1 MDMEKNYDR
10 KEMFSIFIKTI
21 NYKKKTENRKVTSD
35 PKYIKK
41 LFSIFD
47 ENNLDDSACK
57 NWLAKQNI
65 GFMKCFTETNFSAD
79 KYQAC
84 FDFFKK
90 EINSNFKDVQANL
103 YTNAIIFDY
112 VDFITANAETFYCS
126 LIKQF
131 LFIVYPSIIEDDEL
145 NNFINTYKSNE
156 TNETVFDR
164 EIDSLDANVQ
174 MRNIFYNALSKYNIA
189 YYINNLKKLLDSRY
203 LIQTQTCSDY
213 PDELRPLLE
222 LYYPMEALYNPYNSF
237 IDNTDATIINLSKD
251 IDTFRKDIDIKI
263 LTKFI
268 PFQDET
274 TYILIKEFS
283 NALHNFHGVFDML
296 DANISE
302 EFSEYYSQCDN
313 IDLLRNKC
321 CEEIDTVKNNIFEIQ
336 NKDSRE
342 DLEHTQY
349 TENAG
354 NTDDIL
360 ANLQNREMKLHF
372 LLTML
377 SCHAEMCSLYEKL
390 SDGKSIL
397 KHT

>member
-21 NYKKKTENRKVTSD
+21 NYKKKTEHRKVTND
-35 PKYIKK
+35 IKYIQKF
-41 LFSIFD
+41 FSIFTKD
-47 ENNLDDSACK
+47 EPDNSACK

-90 EINSNFKDVQANL
+90 EINSNFKDVQADL
-103 YTNAIIFDY
+103 YTNAKIFNQ
-112 VDFITANAETFYCS
+112 VNFITANAETFYCS

-156 TNETVFDR
+156 TNESVFDR
-164 EIDSLDANVQ
+164 GIDSLDANVQ
-174 MRNIFYNALSKYNIA
+174 MRNIFCNALSKYNITN
-189 YYINNLKKLLDSRY
+189 YINNLKALLDSRY
-203 LIQTQTCSDY
+203 LLQTQTCSDY
-213 PDELRPLLE
+213 PDELKPILE
-222 LYYPMEALYNPYNSF
+222 LYYPADTLYNPHKSF
-237 IDNTDATIINLSKD
+237 VDNTAATIINLSKD
-251 IDTFRKDIDIKI
+251 IDNFRKDIDTKI
-263 LTKFI
+263 LIKYI
-268 PFQDET
+268 PFQENN

-283 NALHNFHGVFDML
+283 DALRNFHGMYDML

-302 EFSEYYSQCDN
+302 EFSEYYSQCKN

-321 CEEIDTVKNNIFEIQ
+321 CEEIDKVKNNIFEIQ
-336 NKDSRE
+336 NKDNRE
-342 DLEHTQY
+342 DLEH

-354 NTDDIL
+354 NTDYVL

-372 LLTML
+372 LSTML
-377 SCHAEMCSLYEKL
+377 SCYAEMCSLFEEI

-397 KHT
+397 IHA